1 MIDLNIWTPVAPMS
15 IRRSS
20 VGVAVLNNLLFALG
34 GYDGI
39 ARQCLNTVECYNPE
53 SNTWQLSVPMNQC
66 RR

>member
-1 MIDLNIWTPVAPMS
+1 MS

-20 VGVAVLNNLLFALG
+20 VGVAVLNNSLFALG